1 MNAEN
6 IKKYIE
12 LVRAYIKKAVGFSQ
26 NASVNLL
33 EFSKTIMKSSIN
45 ILNNLMSHVIKS
57 SDPKVQA
64 LKTTLSA
71 LILSAGA
78 IYAGIQ
84 VKQFVSDTD
93 SSTVGVQQ
101 TESGDIQPVSRDV
114 ASESASILSS
124 YNSYKQCKAD
134 NMPNF
139 INVSMTW
146 GKSMTALEAFKALTP
161 PSVIVTAAGNQA
173 GPPNYKKFVDENKVE
188 GSKQFSAIIVGS
200 VDPYGDRSSFSQQ
213 SEEVA
218 IMAPGDESLVTT
230 DENGNPIRFGGT
242 SGSTALVT
250 GALTGF
256 SWLSGYQPTAEEAK
270 ILLEKTSIPLKV
282 SNEEPQMNGPGM
294 LNAYKLG
301 MVAERLKELC
311 GEDINCFKLKLQEDS
326 TYEFEEDEGVLE
338 LVELAFPECSAD
350 KCLEKRESCQDVD
363 QVFERLRKAA
373 FLNPENKD
381 YWRYLSCVYASSGFP
396 DNAKGMRNIYNGLL
410 GADPAETAE
419 ERVHTYVDV
428 SCQVDSD
435 CSYVPKCLYDHK
447 KKEYYSHEA
456 FFTPAN
462 KDYITECQGSV
473 LCEGTCRC
481 GSDKRERSAY
491 KYVLDDQGN
500 KQFTLT
506 NMRLRCV
513 DSQCVEEEV
522 APSQE
527 EGLATES
534 QEQESLGSTSGQR

>member
-12 LVRAYIKKAVGFSQ
+12 LVRGYIKKAVEFSQ
-26 NASVNLL
+26 NTSVNLL
-33 EFSKTIMKSSIN
+33 EYSKSIMKSSVN
-45 ILNNLMSHVIKS
+45 ILNNLMGHVVKS
-57 SDPKVQA
+57 QDPKVQA

-84 VKQFVSDTD
+84 VKQFVSASD
-93 SSTVGVQQ
+93 SSTVETQQ
-101 TESGDIQPVSRDV
+101 TEDIQSAGRDV
-114 ASESASILSS
+114 ASESPSIVSS
-124 YNSYKQCKAD
+124 YNSYKQCKSD
-134 NMPNF
+134 NLPNY

-146 GKSMTALEAFKALTP
+146 GNSMTALEAFKALTP

-173 GPPNYKKFVDENKVE
+173 GAPHNKKFVDENKVE

-200 VDPYGDRSSFSQQ
+200 VDPYGDRSVFSQQ

-230 DENGNPIRFGGT
+230 DENGNSIRFGGT

-270 ILLEKTSIPLKV
+270 ILLEKTAIPLKL

-311 GEDINCFKLKLQEDS
+311 GEDINCFKLKLEEDS
-326 TYEFEEDEGVLE
+326 TYQFEEDERVLE

-350 KCLEKRESCQDVD
+350 KCLEKRESCQDVS
-363 QVFERLRKAA
+363 QIFERLRKAA

-410 GADPAETAE
+410 GADPAEMAE
-419 ERVHTYVDV
+419 DRVNTYVDQ

-435 CSYVPKCLYDHK
+435 CSYVPKCLFDHK

-473 LCEGTCRC
+473 LCEGACRC
-481 GSDKRERSAY
+481 GSDKRERDAY

-522 APSQE
+522 AAPSEE

-534 QEQESLGSTSGQR
+534 REQESLGSTSGQR